1 MTRDIRRRTLVASAI
16 AVPLG
21 LPLVARSQP
30 AGAPVRIGFSIAQTG
45 TLAAGGRPSLL
56 ARQMWAQDV
65 NARGGLLGRPVELV
79 FYDDQTSAAQSPGIY
94 AKLLDVDRVD
104 LLYGPYGTPVQA
116 PILPLA
122 RQRGKLLFGN
132 FSFRA
137 NEELRYERYFNIAP
151 FGATPDAWPG
161 AFVKLAHRN
170 GFRRLAI
177 VAADAEGTVALAAG
191 ARETARSLGMEV
203 VYDQRYPFNTVDFSA
218 VLRAIRGARPE
229 AVYVGSFPNETAG
242 IVRGVGEIGVGSSVQ
257 LFGGGMV
264 GLQFAPLLESL
275 GDAVNGIT
283 NFQTFVPEPTMDFPG
298 IRDFIG
304 RYATA
309 ARAAGVDVLGFYL
322 APFNYAMGQVIEQ
335 AARETGRLDDE
346 SLARHM
352 KEATYDTIVGRLGFG
367 PTGEW
372 REARMVQVQFQ
383 GVRGSDVEQFR
394 QPGRQVIVE
403 PEGLASGQL
412 RTPFERSRR

>member
-1 MTRDIRRRTLVASAI
+1 MTIHRRTLLAATTAATLTS
-16 AVPLG
+16 
-21 LPLVARSQP
+21 PLVARSQP
-30 AGAPVRIGFSIAQTG
+30 AGAPIRIGFSIAQTG

-104 LLYGPYGTPVQA
+104 LIYGPYGTPVQA

-137 NEELRYERYFNIAP
+137 NEELRYERYFHVAP

-170 GFRRLAI
+170 NFRRLAI
-177 VAADAEGTVALAAG
+177 VTADAAGTVALGAV
-191 ARETARSLGMEV
+191 ARETARGLGMEI

-218 VLRAIRGARPE
+218 VLRAIRSARPD

-242 IVRGVGEIGVGSSVQ
+242 IVRGVGEIGVGNTVQ

-264 GLQFAPLLESL
+264 GLQFAPLLEQL
-275 GDAVNGIT
+275 GEAVNGIT
-283 NFQTFVPEPTMDFPG
+283 NFQTYVPEPTMDFPG
-298 IRDFIG
+298 IREFLA

-309 ARAAGVDVLGFYL
+309 ARAANVDVLGFYL

-335 AARETGRLDDE
+335 AVRATGRIDDE
-346 SLARHM
+346 SLSRHM
-352 KEATYDTIVGRLGFG
+352 REATFDTVVGRFAFG

-372 REARMVQVQFQ
+372 REPRMVQVQFQ
-383 GVRGSDVEQFR
+383 GVRGTDVEQFR
-394 QPGRQVIVE
+394 QAGRQVIVE

>member
-1 MTRDIRRRTLVASAI
+1 MNNTKIGRRAA
-16 AVPLG
+16 LG
-21 LPLVARSQP
+21 VGLAMPLVARAQP
-30 AGAPVRIGFSIAQTG
+30 AGTPIRIGFSIAQTG

-56 ARQMWAQDV
+56 ARQMWMADV

-79 FYDDQTSAAQSPGIY
+79 FYDDQTSAGTSPGIY

-104 LLYGPYGTPVQA
+104 LLIGPYGTPVQA

-137 NEELRYERYFNIAP
+137 NEEMRYERYLNIAP

-161 AFVKLAHRN
+161 AFVKLAHR
-170 GFRRLAI
+170 RELKRIAI
-177 VAADAEGTVALAAG
+177 MVADAEGTVALGAG
-191 ARETARSLGMEV
+191 ARETARALGMEV
-203 VYDQRYPFNTVDFSA
+203 VYDQRYPFNTVDFTP
-218 VLRAIRGARPE
+218 VLRAVRAARPD

-242 IVRGVGEIGVGSSVQ
+242 IVRSVGEIGVGSTVQ

-275 GDAVNGIT
+275 GEAVNGVV
-283 NFQTFVPEPTMDFPG
+283 NFQTYVPEPTMDFPG
-298 IRDFIG
+298 IREFIG
-304 RYATA
+304 RYAIA

-322 APFNYAMGQVIEQ
+322 APFNYAMGQVIE
-335 AARETGRLDDE
+335 AAVKSVGSLDDDA
-346 SLARHM
+346 LARHM
-352 KEATYDTIVGRLGFG
+352 KSTEFETVVGKIAFG

-372 REARMVQVQFQ
+372 RNPRMVQVQFQ
-383 GVRGSDVEQFR
+383 GVRGNDVEQFR
-394 QPGRQVIVE
+394 QAGRQVIVE
-403 PEGLASGQL
+403 PPELVSGEL
-412 RTPFERSRR
+412 RVPFERARR